1 MALIATKCPNCAGEI
16 QLDDKRSTG
25 FCLYCGDQIDVK
37 QAISSIN
44 VNISGTDEDVK
55 NWQAAFDKY
64 CSVFDYEKAEKM
76 ADKILQARPNDP
88 DSLDRYNMVR
98 DAKNLEISSSGVLD
112 GFKDNNRTIS
122 EVSIP
127 LGVRSIG
134 NHAFE
139 KCDRLKEVRIPE
151 SVTSIGFSALYGCMS
166 LKEVRIPE
174 SVTRIGS
181 NAFCQCY
188 RLEEIRIPEGVTSI
202 ESDTFGS
209 CTSLKE
215 VRIPESVT
223 SIHPFA
229 FRNCYNLRKIILPDG
244 FTYEIVKYGEG
255 SAYPQILTSVEKER
269 KELKIREDKIKA
281 LRLQLAEQE
290 KIVDENKN
298 KLFGDGAKRR
308 KEAENQISQI
318 QADLRNL

>member
-25 FCLYCGDQIDVK
+25 FCLYCGSQIDVK

-151 SVTSIGFSALYGCMS
+151 SVTSI
-166 LKEVRIPE
+166 
-174 SVTRIGS
+174 
-181 NAFCQCY
+181 
-188 RLEEIRIPEGVTSI
+188 
-202 ESDTFGS
+202 
-209 CTSLKE
+209 
-215 VRIPESVT
+215 
-223 SIHPFA
+223 HPFA